1 MVLSY
6 FNILAVTL
14 IYNVSKN
21 KTDDVHLDKI
31 VDQISWISIL
41 FKKCG
46 AQIEAKGN
54 F

>member
-6 FNILAVTL
+6 FNILAVSL
-14 IYNVSKN
+14 IYNISKN
-21 KTDDVHLDKI
+21 NTEDISLDKI
-31 VDQISWISIL
+31 IDQISWISIL